1 MEESRLYFDEWGARA
16 YLYSGTDP
24 SIINSSRIYEV
35 ADHDLYLDVDQFKRL
50 GGRYIFS
57 RIDLGNA
64 EEIGLTLIGIYTDE
78 ASPYTLYVY
87 QTTSRYRDVD
97 HANLTLEEMKQTTCD
112 MELLDAQLTEMKEL
126 AAEAEAAGEAKDPE
140 RVKELFEETLDEVE
154 KLSTCYSLSQITY
167 YQNIFDEE
175 NQEIRA
181 SR

>member
-1 MEESRLYFDEWGARA
+1 MTGWRRA
-16 YLYSGTDP
+16 GCILMNGERVPIFTPVRTP
-24 SIINSSRIYEV
+24 SIINSSRILDEV

-57 RIDLGNA
+57 RIKDLGNA

-154 KLSTCYSLSQITY
+154 KLVNLLFSFTDYLLSEY
-167 YQNIFDEE
+167 F
-175 NQEIRA
+175 
-181 SR
+181 